1 MTAYISSI
9 IAAAVLSGTASLLS
23 PESWRK
29 YVGMI
34 TGVVILCTIISPLS
48 KTDVADIFDSID
60 SRISAQETEAGEEL
74 RLDMIKKE
82 LSERVNRDIK
92 ERMKKEF
99 NADINAEAE
108 ISADADGNITGVSEI
123 VIDRRL
129 SETAV
134 NRLCEVYG
142 IEKASIRF
150 DK

>member
-123 VIDRRL
+123 VIYRRL

>member
-48 KTDVADIFDSID
+48 KTDVADIFDSLD

>member
-9 IAAAVLSGTASLLS
+9 IAAAVLSGAASLLS

-48 KTDVADIFDSID
+48 EIDVSDIFDSLD
-60 SRISAQETEAGEEL
+60 TRISVQETEAGEKL

-82 LSERVNRDIK
+82 LEKRVNMDIK

-99 NADINAEAE
+99 NAGINAAAE
-108 ISADADGNITGVSEI
+108 ISTDADGNITGVNEI
-123 VIDRRL
+123 VINGRL
-129 SETAV
+129 PETAV

-150 DK
+150 NK

>member
-9 IAAAVLSGTASLLS
+9 IAAAVLSGAASLLS

-34 TGVVILCTIISPLS
+34 TGVVIIWTIISPLS
-48 KTDVADIFDSID
+48 KTDAGDIFKSLD
-60 SRISAQETEAGEEL
+60 SRISARETEAGEKL

-82 LSERVNRDIK
+82 LSERVNKDIK
-92 ERMKKEF
+92 ERMKKEY

-108 ISADADGNITGVSEI
+108 ISADDNGNITGVSEI
-123 VIDRRL
+123 VIDGRL